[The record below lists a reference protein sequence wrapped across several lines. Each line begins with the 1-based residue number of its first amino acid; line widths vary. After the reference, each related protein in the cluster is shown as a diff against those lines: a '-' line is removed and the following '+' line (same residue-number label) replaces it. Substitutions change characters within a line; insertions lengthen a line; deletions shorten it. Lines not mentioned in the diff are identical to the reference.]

1 MGKLFS
7 KENLL
12 TFVEG
17 IMNNSLTE
25 FLRAGYNGPRK
36 LLLNAQEINSYELVE
51 LTLSEEDK
59 VILLINE
66 EHQMSVDDNLCKSFE
81 EAATTLNKEIDFV
94 WMNMNK
100 NEIAPKLLDRFTG
113 EMTSIYIKS
122 DSSTVKFS
130 PVSTENNLPNLLIKF
145 IKQRKLYHK

>member
-1 MGKLFS
+1 MGNTFS

-17 IMNNSLTE
+17 VLNNSVKE
-25 FLRAGYNGPRK
+25 FLRAGYTESSIALKNVK
-36 LLLNAQEINSYELVE
+36 EINSYELVSLIQSKE
-51 LTLSEEDK
+51 TK
-59 VILLINE
+59 VILLYRETEI
-66 EHQMSVDDNLCKSFE
+66 SFDDNLCKSFE
-81 EAATTLNKEIDFV
+81 VAAATLNKEIDFV

-113 EMTSIYIKS
+113 EMTSIYIKT

-130 PVSTENNLPNLLIKF
+130 PVSTENNLANLLIKF
-145 IKQRKLYHK
+145 IKQRKVN